1 MLRLRIFLAFLLQ
14 ANLISCLPPKVVL
27 WKNRLLLSTHKL
39 PWRRKRLRMRLDV
52 FLGIFHRSPD
62 RVYQSRT
69 VSIFIDRIYIPEF
82 SRLLH
87 PSFDNV
93 KVYVDWFF
101 LDYPLEE
108 SRTPMAIPLPRIPDS
123 PGLFVYKKE
132 FHLSRR
138 RVALLEQ
145 WLELGN
151 RLDFTLITEG
161 EDSEELAVAQLELS
175 RTATD
180 ETTTIQFLDING
192 EHYADLDLVISYSSD
207 IFDCLRS

>member
-1 MLRLRIFLAFLLQ
+1 MSDSDE
-14 ANLISCLPPKVVL
+14 N
-27 WKNRLLLSTHKL
+27 
-39 PWRRKRLRMRLDV
+39 
-52 FLGIFHRSPD
+52 
-62 RVYQSRT
+62 RT

-82 SRLLH
+82 SRLLY
-87 PSFDNV
+87 PIYDNV

-108 SRTPMAIPLPRIPDS
+108 SRTPTAIPLPRIPDS
-123 PGLFVYKKE
+123 PGLFVHKKE

-138 RVALLEQ
+138 RVALLDQ

-180 ETTTIQFLDING
+180 ETTTIQCTSDACGLSMRKENNTFVF
-192 EHYADLDLVISYSSD
+192 EFFWTYTREAFHAD
-207 IFDCLRS
+207 